1 MHRMVILGKPV
12 FKQAQYYIDRQ
23 QTDTANSLAR
33 QDFPAP
39 GSGHARLDPYGTIMT
54 TKPDPKTDF
63 SSVEARRSAASGRR
77 MSAGRRFLYF
87 LLTPLLRGLLALLW
101 HSYRVEKIIGADV
114 SERLIAD
121 KTVCIPCYWH
131 QQHQLCANM
140 IRQWINKGFEVSI
153 LISASVDGEI
163 PARIAAAWG
172 ADIIRGSA
180 NQTGALVM
188 RDMRGALQRGRSII
202 MTPDGPNGPSYEFK
216 AGNILMARI
225 SEAPLVPLACAA
237 DRTWHLTGWD
247 KMMIPKPFARVVIAI
262 GDPYAVPGDTP
273 VGDFELHRAKMQDV
287 LMSLTDECR
296 KVLDYKGNTDA

>member
-1 MHRMVILGKPV
+1 LGKPV

-33 QDFPAP
+33 QDLPAP
-39 GSGHARLDPYGTIMT
+39 GSGHARPDPYGTIMT

-63 SSVEARRSAASGRR
+63 SSVETRRSMASARR
-77 MSAGRRFLYF
+77 MSAGRRLLYF
-87 LLTPLLRGLLALLW
+87 LSTPLLRGLLALLW

-114 SERLIAD
+114 GERLIAD
-121 KTVCIPCYWH
+121 KTACIPCYWH

-140 IRQWINKGFEVSI
+140 IRQWIQKGFDVSI
-153 LISASVDGEI
+153 LVSASVDGEI
-163 PARIAAAWG
+163 PARIAGAWG

-188 RDMRGALQRGRSII
+188 RDMRGALQRGKSII
-202 MTPDGPNGPSYEFK
+202 MTPDGPNGPPFEFK

-262 GDPYAVPGDTP
+262 GEPYFVPGDTP
-273 VGDFELHRAKMQDV
+273 LGELEVHRVKMQDA
-287 LMSLTDECR
+287 LMRLMDESQ
-296 KVLDYKGNTDA
+296 KVLDNKGNADG